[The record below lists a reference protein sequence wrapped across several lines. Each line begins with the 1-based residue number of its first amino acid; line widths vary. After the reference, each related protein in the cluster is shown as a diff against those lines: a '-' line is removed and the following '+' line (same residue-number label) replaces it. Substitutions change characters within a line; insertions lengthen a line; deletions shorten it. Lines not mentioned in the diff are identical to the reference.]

1 MSTRALDSLQC
12 RIESE
17 SEFEIFTSDLRI
29 PIIRNKS
36 SLSASVLDLC
46 RSWKFLFSYF
56 PERTINLGKMSVHF
70 QLLPCVESGTHKPSL
85 FHGNGGWHKK
95 MNSKVYYPFFSF
107 ISPFIIHSF
116 FFYLLRRS
124 LPGEALS
131 PYEWDGEMVFS
142 RRCGNGSRGIRRDVK
157 KGYSPPFGRSRRQCR
172 TSPREWCSRRCRRH
186 TTGTPLK
193 EKRETFSAEGDTRP
207 LFFRNGS

>member
-85 FHGNGGWHKK
+85 FHGNGCWHKK

-116 FFYLLRRS
+116 FLFTS
-124 LPGEALS
+124 ALT
-131 PYEWDGEMVFS
+131 PWRGLEPLWMGWRDGVLTALWE
-142 RRCGNGSRGIRRDVK
+142 RIEGDK
-157 KGYSPPFGRSRRQCR
+157 KRRQKGIL
-172 TSPREWCSRRCRRH
+172 
-186 TTGTPLK
+186 TTIW
-193 EKRETFSAEGDTRP
+193 
-207 LFFRNGS
+207 